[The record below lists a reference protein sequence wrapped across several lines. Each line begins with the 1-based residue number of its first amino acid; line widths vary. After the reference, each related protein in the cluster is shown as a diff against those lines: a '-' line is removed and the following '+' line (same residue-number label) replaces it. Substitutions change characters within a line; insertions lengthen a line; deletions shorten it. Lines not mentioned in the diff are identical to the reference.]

1 MSDKSRV
8 SLIENFAQ
16 SYNIDPKKVLD
27 TLIKVVFKPK
37 VNKDNGVVENVD
49 ETALMSFLLV
59 CQRYSLDPFRKEIIP
74 FKDKSNN
81 TYMPVVTIDG
91 WLKVITSHSQCDG
104 FQFEFSDEKIKF
116 DGLNREVSA
125 WCKCTMYRKDWKM
138 PVPIQEFSANC
149 YRPPLNLQN
158 SKTKEWY
165 TVNTPWQS
173 HFERMLQHKTMIQTA
188 RYVFGFGD
196 IYELDEAERISES
209 REAMNNSSNR
219 IINTD
224 PIEINEEP
232 QYSQAALPHNQGQT
246 VNEYFESNVDFEHQ
260 EKEPVAQKHQSQ
272 QQNQTMQYVDATTE
286 KNISQMISFAEQKNT
301 WNTVLDQFHERFSGD
316 VKDYALSKL
325 NEAYKLAH

>member
-1 MSDKSRV
+1 MTTKSRV

-16 SYNIDPKKVLD
+16 VYNIDPKKVLD
-27 TLIKVVFKPK
+27 TLIKVVFRPK
-37 VNKDNGVVENVD
+37 ADKDNGQMEVID

-74 FKDKSNN
+74 FKDKSSN
-81 TYMPVVTIDG
+81 TYLPVVTIDG

-104 FQFEFSDEKIKF
+104 FQFEFSESKIKL
-116 DGLNREVSA
+116 DGLDREVSE

-149 YRPPLNLQN
+149 YRPPLKLQN
-158 SKTKEWY
+158 YKTKEWY
-165 TVNTPWQS
+165 VVRTPWQS

-209 REAMNNSSNR
+209 REIMNNTSNR
-219 IINTD
+219 VVNTK
-224 PIEINEEP
+224 PIEIAEEP
-232 QYSQAALPHNQGQT
+232 QMSQMALPDNKGQT
-246 VNEYFESNVDFEHQ
+246 VAEYFESNVNFEHQ
-260 EKEPVAQKHQSQ
+260 ENEPVALHQSQ
-272 QQNQTMQYVDATTE
+272 QQNQTMQYVDSQTE
-286 KNISQMISFAEQKNT
+286 QNISQMIGFAKQTNT